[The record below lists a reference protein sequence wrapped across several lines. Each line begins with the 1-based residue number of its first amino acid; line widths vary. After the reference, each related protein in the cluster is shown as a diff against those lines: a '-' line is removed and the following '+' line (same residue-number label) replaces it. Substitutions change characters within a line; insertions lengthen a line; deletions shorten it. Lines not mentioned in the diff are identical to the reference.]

1 LLPAGAVA
9 GRDLHPLE
17 KRRLLTAHTQTGN
30 PIYRRLVPQKQT

>member
-17 KRRLLTAHTQTGN
+17 SAAFFTAHTRISLS
-30 PIYRRLVPQKQT
+30 PSLFVRL